1 MENKNKIYHA
11 VEKTPY
17 RKDELKIFLAG
28 TIDNG
33 DSEDWQTKICKLI
46 EECTT
51 NSKPIAVYNPR
62 RDDWP
67 EDDQTKLIEEQ
78 IKWELEH
85 MDKADLILMNICG
98 DSKSP
103 ITLLEL
109 GIHSKEN
116 KLIVFC
122 PDNFYRFDN
131 VKVTCERYGVP
142 LISTKKIEDFVKDK
156 ILTE

>member
-46 EECTT
+46 EECST

-85 MDKADLILMNICG
+85 MEKASKIYMRILG

-103 ITLLEL
+103 ISLLEL
-109 GIHSKEN
+109 GLWAGKDPT
-116 KLIVFC
+116 KIVVC
-122 PDNFYRFDN
+122 CDPNYYRYQN
-131 VKVTCERYGVP
+131 IAVTCKRYGVMM
-142 LISTKKIEDFVKDK
+142 ISE
-156 ILTE
+156 LP

>member
-33 DSEDWQTKICKLI
+33 DSEDWQTKICRLI
-46 EECTT
+46 EECST

-67 EDDQTKLIEEQ
+67 RFFNAPMASPESQTHSLVMPSNSSVMSSTVSF
-78 IKWELEH
+78 LETGVW
-85 MDKADLILMNICG
+85 KCT
-98 DSKSP
+98 SP
-103 ITLLEL
+103 LFSSALA
-109 GIHSKEN
+109 
-116 KLIVFC
+116 
-122 PDNFYRFDN
+122 
-131 VKVTCERYGVP
+131 
-142 LISTKKIEDFVKDK
+142 
-156 ILTE
+156 